1 MRKIIVILGLCLAA
15 AAAAAPVATYEGLPI
30 DDGSEK
36 WGRIVH
42 PEVTDEVAKET
53 RDHMAYESA
62 RNQVVFIFN
71 EKLAA
76 ADKTTTVTRKEF
88 ELAYADQIK
97 AVLEKEPALAA
108 AADSTAVLHQRF
120 LPGAR
125 LRKITDNWTLKQLRA
140 REPAAYAGLVKR
152 MEAQNLSGEIPLDR
166 TLKFSTA
173 LMVLNRKYILEE
185 ALPALKFSSETFS
198 ENFKRRAQKE
208 ISAPLPAF

>member
-1 MRKIIVILGLCLAA
+1 MAA
-15 AAAAAPVATYEGLPI
+15 VAAAAPVGTYEGQAI

-36 WGRIVH
+36 WGSMV
-42 PEVTDEVAKET
+42 PSGSNDAAAKET

-62 RNQVVFIFN
+62 RNQIVFISN

-76 ADKTTTVTRKEF
+76 ADKTTTVTREEF
-88 ELAYADQIK
+88 ERGYGDQIK

-108 AADSTAVLHQRF
+108 AADTTAVLHQRF

-140 REPAAYAGLVKR
+140 KEPAAYAGLVKK

-166 TLKFSTA
+166 TLKFGPA
-173 LMVLNRKYILEE
+173 LMILNRKYILEE
-185 ALPALKFSSETFS
+185 ALPAVKFSSATFG
-198 ENFKRRAQKE
+198 ENFQRRAEME
-208 ISAPLPAF
+208 ISAPLPTF